1 MLTTE
6 SITTDV
12 LVIGSGIAGMIAAI
26 EAKKGGAAVAL
37 VSKGGLKAE
46 EKKEYLVM
54 TPNQANT

>member
-26 EAKKGGAAVAL
+26 EAKKGGAAT
-37 VSKGGLKAE
+37 GKAE